1 MSYNFLKIC
10 YTSVYRYGCYESRV
24 IMENNLQTSEK
35 VYQSIVNK
43 ILNEDWV
50 PGSKITSE
58 NQLSKE
64 LGVSRMSVREAMEKL
79 VALNVLHKKKG
90 GGTYV
95 NDLKPSMYLNGLIP
109 MILLNKD
116 NLQDILEFRMI
127 IEVDSARLCAERCDK
142 EHISLMKKC
151 YEEMLEY
158 KDHPESF
165 YKADYNFHMA
175 IAKGTKNS
183 LIIKVN
189 DIMTDLLMFHHK
201 QIHQYLGPHGG
212 LKEHVNII
220 NAIEN
225 RDGELASLF
234 MKRHIKR
241 TLDEIRQ
248 I

>member
-1 MSYNFLKIC
+1 
-10 YTSVYRYGCYESRV
+10 
-24 IMENNLQTSEK
+24 MENNLQPSEK

-50 PGSKITSE
+50 PGTKITSE

-64 LGVSRMSVREAMEKL
+64 LGVSRVSVREALEKL
-79 VALNVLHKKKG
+79 VALNILQKKKG

-95 NDLKPSMYLNGLIP
+95 NDLKPSIYLNGLIP
-109 MILLNKD
+109 MIILNKD

-127 IEVDSARLCAERCDK
+127 IEVDSARLCAERCDE
-142 EHISLMKKC
+142 EHIYLMKKY
-151 YEEMLEY
+151 YEEMHKF
-158 KDHPESF
+158 KDQPERF
-165 YKADYNFHMA
+165 YQSDFNFHMA

-189 DIMTDLLMFHHK
+189 DLMTDLLMFHHK
-201 QIHQYLGPHGG
+201 QIHRHLGPHGG
-212 LKEHVNII
+212 LKEHINII

-225 RDGELASLF
+225 RDGELASIF

-241 TLDEIRQ
+241 TLDEIKKCK
-248 I
+248 INN

>member
-1 MSYNFLKIC
+1 
-10 YTSVYRYGCYESRV
+10 
-24 IMENNLQTSEK
+24 MENNLQASEK

-50 PGSKITSE
+50 PGAKITSE

-79 VALNVLHKKKG
+79 VALNVLQKKKG

-127 IEVDSARLCAERCDK
+127 IEVDSARICAERCDK
-142 EHISLMKKC
+142 EHISLMKKY
-151 YEEMLEY
+151 YEEMHKY
-158 KDHPESF
+158 KDQPESF
-165 YKADYNFHMA
+165 YEADFNFHMA

-220 NAIEN
+220 NAIET

-248 I
+248 IDR